1 MKQPVKDLFI
11 LIKSNLLIQLLT
23 SLKELLF
30 ILDIS
35 LKLYKLIMD
44 MNLLIL
50 KKLKEYIHL
59 MYYVVNLILN
69 INLLDHV
76 LLDTTGKLKEVIEI
90 IKIGF
95 ISI

>member
-50 KKLKEYIHL
+50 KKLKEYIL
-59 MYYVVNLILN
+59 LVYYVVNLILN